1 MMKTGDKVRITKCD
15 VCPKVVGKMGTVI
28 KLNTEV
34 SSVEVKFG
42 KGRPQKNR
50 PNTFACND
58 VVLIEE

>member
-1 MMKTGDKVRITKCD
+1 MKIGNKVRITKCD
-15 VCPKVVGKMGTVI
+15 VCPKVVGKMGRIT

-50 PNTFACND
+50 PNIFACSD
-58 VVLIEE
+58 VTLIEE